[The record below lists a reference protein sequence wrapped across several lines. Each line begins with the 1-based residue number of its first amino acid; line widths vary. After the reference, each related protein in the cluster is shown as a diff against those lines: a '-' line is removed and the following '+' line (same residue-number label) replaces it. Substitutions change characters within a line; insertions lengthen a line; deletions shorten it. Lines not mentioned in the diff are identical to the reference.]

1 MNAAKQ
7 AFSGFLG
14 NGQLNADQTFIITII
29 NYLAVNGT
37 IDKAMLTKA
46 PFNEK
51 HYQGI
56 YGLFPDPAKINRLF
70 SIIDEVNANVV
81 A

>member
-1 MNAAKQ
+1 MEKQ
-7 AFSGFLG
+7 SAFTKIS
-14 NGQLNADQTFIITII
+14 TII
-29 NYLAVNGT
+29 SYWAVNGSN
-37 IDKAMLTKA
+37 DKAMLTKA

-51 HYQGI
+51 HHQGI
-56 YGLFPDPAKINRLF
+56 FGLFPDPARITRLV